1 MVIQSLSN
9 LSMSRADLSH
19 WSCRKNRLGLLL
31 STDST
36 AKQNSG
42 RVEDLPLHASHLV
55 NQFEDALAALVQISI
70 ARLLRTL
77 YTVCMMM
84 FLQHLYSLY
93 LFCLFL
99 GLHRLY
105 RLTYTFY
112 TKRSAQNSVRR
123 FALMGLSMGEI
134 ICHGGLSQPGHEK
147 EHGPKSDKL
156 GEYVKIYI
164 FH

>member
-1 MVIQSLSN
+1 M
-9 LSMSRADLSH
+9 
-19 WSCRKNRLGLLL
+19 LGLLF

-42 RVEDLPLHASHLV
+42 RVENLPLHASHLV

-77 YTVCMMM
+77 YTVCMVM
-84 FLQHLYSLY
+84 FLQQLYLLY

-99 GLHRLY
+99 GLHRL
-105 RLTYTFY
+105 TYTFY
-112 TKRSAQNSVRR
+112 TKKSAQNSLRR
-123 FALMGLSMGEI
+123 FALMGLSIGEI

-147 EHGPKSDKL
+147 EHGPKATSW
-156 GEYVKIYI
+156 GNM
-164 FH
+164 